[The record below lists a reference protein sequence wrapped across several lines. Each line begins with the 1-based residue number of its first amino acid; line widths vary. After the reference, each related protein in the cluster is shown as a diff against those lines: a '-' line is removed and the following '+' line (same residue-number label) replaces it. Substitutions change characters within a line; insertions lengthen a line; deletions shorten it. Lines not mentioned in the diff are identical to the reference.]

1 MTVEKILDI
10 NTVRQFRAGFE
21 LVEYEDG
28 TDPLN
33 GFCLLGFDEIGQFC
47 REPKYA
53 WIALW
58 EVIQN

>member
-10 NTVRQFRAGFE
+10 NTVHQFRAGFE

-53 WIALW
+53 WIAL
-58 EVIQN
+58 